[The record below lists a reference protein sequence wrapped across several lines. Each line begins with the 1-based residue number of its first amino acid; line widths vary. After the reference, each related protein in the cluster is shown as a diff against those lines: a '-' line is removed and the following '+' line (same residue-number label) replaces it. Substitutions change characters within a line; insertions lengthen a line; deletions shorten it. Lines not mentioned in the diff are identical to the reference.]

1 MPYNHLPHTPFK
13 HIGIKPISEA
23 INGVRV
29 EGAVLQPLNGASQ
42 QRGFLLPLQQGNPL
56 WPKQTGVARPFIAGE
71 GDVAQLVHEGTMKK
85 SRLYLDKN
93 NEPKLYDE
101 LIYSRNRMD

>member
-1 MPYNHLPHTPFK
+1 MVF
-13 HIGIKPISEA
+13 
-23 INGVRV
+23 
-29 EGAVLQPLNGASQ
+29 
-42 QRGFLLPLQQGNPL
+42 
-56 WPKQTGVARPFIAGE
+56 
-71 GDVAQLVHEGTMKK
+71 VHEGIMKK